1 MNILIAGAGPVGL
14 TAALVLARAG
24 IAVTVFERGPTLA
37 EDLRASTWH
46 PPTLDMMGN
55 LGLIDDILRAGL
67 IARYTQH
74 RDRKSGQIAEF
85 DLERL
90 RGETDHP
97 YRVQY
102 EQFKYTRLVHRHLQK
117 FPHVRILFNARIT
130 GLTQSAE
137 TVSLAVE
144 SEGGHATYQGD
155 YALGADGAWSTVR
168 QAVGIEF
175 EGLTFPERFFV
186 ATTTFD
192 FSEVI
197 DRLCFVNYL
206 ADVDEWVVL
215 LRVLGSWRCLFP
227 TGAEQSEEQIMSDE
241 NTERRLQAVWP
252 RAERYLTIH
261 RSLYSVHQR
270 VAARYR
276 AGRVFLAGDAA
287 HLNNPLGGM
296 GMNGGLH
303 DAINLAEKL
312 IAIERREAD
321 TGILDRYER
330 QRRPIAIDYINA
342 STARNRALM
351 AERDPLARKRAQD
364 DLCRQAENPAA
375 AKAFLMKGSMI
386 EALRAS
392 QRIT

>member
-1 MNILIAGAGPVGL
+1 
-14 TAALVLARAG
+14 
-24 IAVTVFERGPTLA
+24 
-37 EDLRASTWH
+37 
-46 PPTLDMMGN
+46 
-55 LGLIDDILRAGL
+55 
-67 IARYTQH
+67 
-74 RDRKSGQIAEF
+74 
-85 DLERL
+85 
-90 RGETDHP
+90 
-97 YRVQY
+97 
-102 EQFKYTRLVHRHLQK
+102 
-117 FPHVRILFNARIT
+117 
-130 GLTQSAE
+130 
-137 TVSLAVE
+137 
-144 SEGGHATYQGD
+144 
-155 YALGADGAWSTVR
+155 
-168 QAVGIEF
+168 
-175 EGLTFPERFFV
+175 
-186 ATTTFD
+186 
-192 FSEVI
+192 
-197 DRLCFVNYL
+197 
-206 ADVDEWVVL
+206 
-215 LRVLGSWRCLFP
+215 
-227 TGAEQSEEQIMSDE
+227 MSDE